1 VTGSPLERV
10 PEIVADFD
18 YAGLWFQVVAWPET
32 DDEEFEWDVV
42 RGDVPYIWR
51 HGAKDVRE

>member
-1 VTGSPLERV
+1 MSERV

-18 YAGLWFQVVAWPET
+18 YAGLWFQVVAWPKT

-51 HGAKDVRE
+51 DGAKDARE